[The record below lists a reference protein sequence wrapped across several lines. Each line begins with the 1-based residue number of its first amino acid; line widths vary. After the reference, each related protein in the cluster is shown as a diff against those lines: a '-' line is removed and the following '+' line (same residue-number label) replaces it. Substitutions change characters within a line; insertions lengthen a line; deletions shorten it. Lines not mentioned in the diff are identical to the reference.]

1 MGTQDLDFI
10 NKDKLMIVHFPYD
23 LLLKSPQYEWFMNLS
38 EVQFLQSNLIVK
50 RLLLKDI

>member
-1 MGTQDLDFI
+1 MVTEVLDFI
-10 NKDKLMIVHFPYD
+10 NKDKLMIVSFPYD
-23 LLLKSPQYEWFMNLS
+23 ILLKSPQYGWFLNLS